1 MERAAAEAN
10 KASTRS
16 ANVRVMSAF
25 AVLREFFQARGTFTE
40 AELALAESL
49 FVPRTLRSGDF
60 LQRAGDVSQFVA
72 FVAEGLLRSYSIDD
86 KGNEHIVQFAAETYW
101 LGDSASLTTGAP
113 SQFFIQALEDSDLL
127 LLDKSGH
134 ERGMS
139 IPGYAEGFRMGV
151 LRHAAAKD
159 RRILAALSA
168 SAEER
173 YVEFLNTYRSIAT
186 RVPQWMLA
194 SYLGISPETLSRIRK
209 NLSRRKPN

>member
-1 MERAAAEAN
+1 MAA
-10 KASTRS
+10 
-16 ANVRVMSAF
+16 F
-25 AVLREFFQARGTFTE
+25 DVLREFFKARGTFTD

-49 FVPRTLRSGDF
+49 FVPRTLHSGDF
-60 LQRAGDVSQFVA
+60 LQRAGDVSLFVA
-72 FVAEGLLRSYSIDD
+72 FVAKGLLRSYSIDD

-127 LLDKSGH
+127 LLDRPGH
-134 ERGMS
+134 EKGMS
-139 IPGYAEGFRMGV
+139 VPGYAEGFRIGI

-159 RRILAALSA
+159 RRIVAVLSA

-173 YVEFLNTYRSIAT
+173 YLEFLQTYPSIVT
-186 RVPQWMLA
+186 RVPQFMLA

-209 NLSRRKPN
+209 NLSRRKPRRGAVGQPPGDENQSR

>member
-1 MERAAAEAN
+1 MFMAACD
-10 KASTRS
+10 
-16 ANVRVMSAF
+16 
-25 AVLREFFQARGTFTE
+25 VLREFFQARGTFTE

-49 FVPRTLRSGDF
+49 FVPRTLHSGDF

-72 FVAEGLLRSYSIDD
+72 FIAKGLLRSYSIDD

-113 SQFFIQALEDSDLL
+113 SQFFIQALEDSDVLL
-127 LLDKSGH
+127 IDKAGH
-134 ERGMS
+134 EKGMS
-139 IPGYAEGFRMGV
+139 VPGYAEGFRMGV

-173 YVEFLNTYRSIAT
+173 YLEFLNTYRSIAT

-209 NLSRRKPN
+209 NLSRRKPGRGAVGQPPGDENQSR

>member
-1 MERAAAEAN
+1 MAALD
-10 KASTRS
+10 
-16 ANVRVMSAF
+16 
-25 AVLREFFQARGTFTE
+25 VLREFFKARGTFTD

-60 LQRAGDVSQFVA
+60 LQRAGDVSSFVA
-72 FVAEGLLRSYSIDD
+72 FIAKGLLRSYSIDD
-86 KGNEHIVQFAAETYW
+86 RGNEHIVQFAAETYW

-127 LLDKSGH
+127 LLDRAGH
-134 ERGMS
+134 ETGMS

-159 RRILAALSA
+159 RRIVSTLSE
-168 SAEER
+168 SAEAR
-173 YVEFLNTYRSIAT
+173 YLAYMNTYPSIAA
-186 RVPQWMLA
+186 RVPQFMLA

-209 NLSRRKPN
+209 SLSRPKRGRGRGGSPPGDKNQSR

>member
-1 MERAAAEAN
+1 M
-10 KASTRS
+10 T
-16 ANVRVMSAF
+16 AF
-25 AVLREFFQARGTFTE
+25 DVLRTFLQARGTLSE
-40 AELALAESL
+40 DELALIESL
-49 FVPRTLRSGDF
+49 FVPRSLRNGDF
-60 LQRAGDVSQFVA
+60 LQRAGDVSEYVA
-72 FVAEGLLRSYSIDD
+72 FIAKGMLRSYSIDD

-127 LLDKSGH
+127 LLDKAGH
-134 ERGMS
+134 EKGMEV
-139 IPGYAEGFRMGV
+139 PAYADGFRTGM

-159 RRILAALSA
+159 RRILAALSS

-173 YVEFLNTYRSIAT
+173 YLDFQHNYPSILT

-209 NLSRRKPN
+209 SLSRPKRRRDGPLASDKKQPR